1 MQSEPLRSIFLSRFR
16 KVWLGLFVLALAGVP
31 IFPGRAWSAEES
43 PTFNIQTFVV
53 DGNTLLTEKA
63 VQDILQP
70 YMGPSKTAADV
81 EKARDAL
88 EKLYHDQGYPAVL
101 VNLPEQTVEEDTIH
115 FQVIESKIGNV
126 RVSGNRY
133 YTREKILRDLPSL
146 SSGKILYVPDVQK
159 DLEWIN
165 RGQDLKASPVLSPG
179 KELGLTDV
187 DVKVED
193 KLPLHGNL
201 ELNNYNTP
209 GTDDLRLNA
218 MIRYDNLWQRDHSI
232 SAQFQTSPQNTG
244 EVKLYAGSYT
254 LPAPWMKDHQIAFY
268 AIKSDSN
275 TTSAGQ
281 GFLVTG
287 KGSIVGMRYVIP
299 LAPYGAY
306 AHNITIGLD
315 YKDFQET
322 TGPNG
327 TIQTPVKYLPLSLS
341 YSSSVPDAWGV
352 TRFSSLLNVAFRGL
366 VTDQSQF
373 EVKRFGAE
381 GNYMYVT
388 AGVERQ
394 QKLPAGMS
402 FFLKLDGQI
411 ADQPLINNEQY
422 IAGGVTNV
430 RGYLLAAT
438 LGDDA
443 VHGTAELSG
452 PDLGPRL
459 GLGSRLQCTP
469 YIFYDYAW
477 VKVTQPLP
485 SQTETTRL
493 QGTGVGLRGNL
504 YRYMYFEADLAFP
517 LSSTRQTEKNEQ
529 QFYFKLGAQF

>member
-1 MQSEPLRSIFLSRFR
+1 M
-16 KVWLGLFVLALAGVP
+16 
-31 IFPGRAWSAEES
+31 
-43 PTFNIQTFVV
+43 
-53 DGNTLLTEKA
+53 
-63 VQDILQP
+63 
-70 YMGPSKTAADV
+70 
-81 EKARDAL
+81 
-88 EKLYHDQGYPAVL
+88 
-101 VNLPEQTVEEDTIH
+101 
-115 FQVIESKIGNV
+115 
-126 RVSGNRY
+126 
-133 YTREKILRDLPSL
+133 
-146 SSGKILYVPDVQK
+146 PDVQK
-159 DLEWIN
+159 DLERLN

-201 ELNNYNTP
+201 ELNNNSTP
-209 GTDDLRLNA
+209 GTEDLRLNA

-232 SAQFQTSPQNTG
+232 SAQIQTSPQDTSQ
-244 EVKLYAGSYT
+244 VKLYAGSYT
-254 LPAPWMKDHQIAFY
+254 LPAPWMKDHQIAIY
-268 AIKSDSN
+268 GIKSDSN
-275 TTSAGQ
+275 TTASGQ

-287 KGSIVGMRYVIP
+287 KGSIVGTRYVIP

-322 TGPNG
+322 TGPKG
-327 TIQTPVKYLPLSLS
+327 TIQTPIKYLPLSFS
-341 YSSSVPDAWGV
+341 YSSSLPDSWGS
-352 TRFSSLLNVAFRGL
+352 TRFSSAVNMAFRGL

-381 GNYMYVT
+381 GDYIYMT

-394 QKLPAGMS
+394 QKLPAGMGL
-402 FFLKLDGQI
+402 FLKLDGQI
-411 ADQPLINNEQY
+411 ADQPLISNEQY

-430 RGYLLAAT
+430 RGYKLAAA

-452 PDLGPRL
+452 PDVGSLLGWAK
-459 GLGSRLQCTP
+459 LQCTP

-477 VKVTQPLP
+477 LKVIQPLP
-485 SQTETTRL
+485 LQTESTSL
-493 QGTGVGLRGNL
+493 QGMGVGLRGSV
-504 YRYMYFEADLAFP
+504 YRYVLLRSRSCFSPVVE
-517 LSSTRQTEKNEQ
+517 RQTEKNEQ